1 MKQWSTALP
10 VCTFLGCPAGRGDLG
25 PRANPGQTLGT
36 TSPRGHGRFNSS
48 LSFQC
53 SLQVRHTRSEIT
65 RRVYEYTQRGWVVVR
80 VGRYVTPECG
90 IRST

>member
-48 LSFQC
+48 FLIFP
-53 SLQVRHTRSEIT
+53 VF
-65 RRVYEYTQRGWVVVR
+65 
-80 VGRYVTPECG
+80 VTGETHPL
-90 IRST
+90 RDN